1 MSLAVVLRVSAGW
14 MGLWVIMMFFAPEM
28 VVEGAG
34 WEVGVEVRT
43 ILQGMGMAYIGLIVT
58 QLVTATLVEEAMKK
72 LAFWMAIMWAVNNI
86 QQVYFMANGTFAMDG
101 KGIFGVVVGFAF
113 AGMLYIKSKS
123 DA

>member
-1 MSLAVVLRVSAGW
+1 MSLALVLRVSAGW

-58 QLVTATLVEEAMKK
+58 QLVTQGRRLRARTL
-72 LAFWMAIMWAVNNI
+72 N
-86 QQVYFMANGTFAMDG
+86 QQG
-101 KGIFGVVVGFAF
+101 
-113 AGMLYIKSKS
+113 AGY
-123 DA
+123 A